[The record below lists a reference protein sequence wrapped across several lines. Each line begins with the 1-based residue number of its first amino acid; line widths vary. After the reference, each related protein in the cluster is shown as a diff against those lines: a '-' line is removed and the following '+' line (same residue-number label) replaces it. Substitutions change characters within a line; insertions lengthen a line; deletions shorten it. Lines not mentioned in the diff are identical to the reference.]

1 MLGVVCGDDER
12 GVGVAAANLDALAF
26 GAATIGIAMAKSTP
40 LIGSWMAIMLFGG
53 TSLSGATVTRMYF
66 LHVFIL
72 PVIVTGLIIIHL
84 FIVWVQGIA
93 EPH

>member
-1 MLGVVCGDDER
+1 MALTIVMGYSGY
-12 GVGVAAANLDALAF
+12 LLPWDALAF
-26 GAATIGIAMAKSTP
+26 GAATIGIAMAKATP
-40 LIGSWMAIMLFGG
+40 LIGGWVATLMFGG
-53 TSLSGATVTRMYF
+53 TSLSGAAVTRMYF

-72 PVIVTGLIIIHL
+72 PVVVTTLIIIHL

>member
-1 MLGVVCGDDER
+1 MGQKR
-12 GVGVAAANLDALAF
+12 GTDASWPA
-26 GAATIGIAMAKSTP
+26 
-40 LIGSWMAIMLFGG
+40 IGSWVATAMFAG
-53 TSLSGATVTRMYF
+53 TSLSGQTVTRMYF

-72 PVIVTGLIIIHL
+72 PVVVTALILVHL

>member
-1 MLGVVCGDDER
+1 
-12 GVGVAAANLDALAF
+12 
-26 GAATIGIAMAKSTP
+26 
-40 LIGSWMAIMLFGG
+40 LIGSWVATAMFAG
-53 TSLSGATVTRMYF
+53 TSLSGQTVTRMYF

-72 PVIVTGLIIIHL
+72 PVVVTALILVHL

>member
-1 MLGVVCGDDER
+1 MFFTIFFGYSGYLLPWDS
-12 GVGVAAANLDALAF
+12 LAF
-26 GAATIGIAMAKSTP
+26 GAATIGINMANSTP
-40 LIGSWMAIMLFGG
+40 LIGGWVATAMFAG
-53 TSLSGATVTRMYF
+53 TSLSGQTVTRMYF

-72 PVIVTGLIIIHL
+72 PVVVTALILAHL

>member
-1 MLGVVCGDDER
+1 M
-12 GVGVAAANLDALAF
+12 
-26 GAATIGIAMAKSTP
+26 
-40 LIGSWMAIMLFGG
+40 FGG

-66 LHVFIL
+66 IHVFIL
-72 PVIVTGLIIIHL
+72 PVLVTALIMIHL